1 MNKLTNNSAKSS
13 AITTVLFNKGMHPK
27 EAMVVAAALIINQD
41 DMQYGLDIWLD
52 AMDDAIFNTEMEI
65 AGEVKTGMR
74 VNNWLAMAQSCDLVN
89 DDGTAGEYL
98 LKLDE
103 VKPKA
108 YPMPASATRIAR
120 NRKIIKSGAKCT
132 PLLKKAVE
140 ALQKTEV
147 TIDTYM
153 HEVAMQVFPVG
164 KPCDERYILEG
175 CAKLIADGN
184 VPCTSEFKA
193 DDRARLNQADCHG
206 SNGQASDMARALQD
220 LSGVSQDYDVA
231 KVITLINHELADMM
245 SISYEEAVMGWKA
258 AGSAS
263 EFIKQC
269 LSEEFKGVK
278 KPWSVVKAIKLLV
291 ALKKGQKP
299 YIGMAFG
306 LDAKCSGPQLGAL
319 MTGDQKM
326 AAACGFT
333 IEDNVADAYAHGS
346 ANLVKYFG
354 TVDRGTI
361 KKPFMGVFY
370 GEGKMAFSDP
380 SKFNTPTSNSKKLKS
395 NELLNVI
402 MRNGDDMEEN
412 GARFHAG
419 IEASFGEM
427 SVLRKAI
434 RKAHYHFE
442 DTDQGMQMVMNTTK
456 PTTYF
461 MPDGLEV
468 KMDYTKKVDIH
479 GNPVGFD
486 TEPDTVSIKLGLNE
500 LKFNSITF
508 NTKEV
513 ALYDHARTGFVNLIQ
528 ATDALLARLIVS
540 HLEDLGAQHIVSV
553 HDCFRVNVNDMIDG
567 KLHEAIK
574 LAYMDMF
581 GSTEDIK
588 TKMLPKGT
596 DFIKLYFE
604 GVSKAGA
611 DLASIPSQFITSA
624 RTGKKVRKLKHI
636 GGQTIPALINSLR
649 NELDGTGKTYYFA
662 K

>member
-27 EAMVVAAALIINQD
+27 EAMVVAAALIINQSE
-41 DMQYGLDIWLD
+41 MQYGMDIWLD
-52 AMDDAIFNTEMEI
+52 AMDDTIFNTEVQI
-65 AGEVKTGMR
+65 ADTTKSEWR

-89 DDGTAGEYL
+89 EDGSAGEYL

-132 PLLKKAVE
+132 PLLEKAVE

-147 TIDTYM
+147 TIDTYI
-153 HEVAMQVFPVG
+153 HEVAMQVFPTG
-164 KPCDERYILEG
+164 APCDERYILEG

-193 DDRARLNQADCHG
+193 DDRARLNQGDCHG

-220 LSGVSQDYDVA
+220 LSGVNQDYDIDKA
-231 KVITLINHELADMM
+231 ITLMNHELADMM
-245 SISYEEAVMGWKA
+245 SVTYKEAVAGWKA

-269 LSEEFKGVK
+269 ISGEFEGVK
-278 KPWSVVKAIKLLV
+278 KPWSVVKAIKILV

-326 AAACGFT
+326 AKACGFT
-333 IEDNVADAYAHGS
+333 NEGGVADAYAHGS

-370 GEGKMAFSDP
+370 SEGKAAYSDIAN
-380 SKFNTPTSNSKKLKS
+380 FNTPTSNSKKLKP
-395 NELLNVI
+395 NDLLNVI

-442 DTDQGMQMVMNTTK
+442 DTDQGMQMVMNTTEA
-456 PTTYF
+456 TSYY
-461 MPDGLEV
+461 MSDGLEV

-479 GNPVGFD
+479 GNAVKFD
-486 TEPDTVSIKLGLNE
+486 SEPDTVVIKQGLNE
-500 LKFNSITF
+500 MKFNAITF
-508 NTKEV
+508 KTSDV
-513 ALYDHARTGFVNLIQ
+513 SLYDHARTGFVNLIQ

-553 HDCFRVNVNDMIDG
+553 HDCFRVNINDMIDG

-581 GSTEDIK
+581 GSTEDK
-588 TKMLPKGT
+588 PTEMLPMGT

-611 DLASIPSQFITSA
+611 NLVSIPSQFITSA

-636 GGQTIPALINSLR
+636 DGQTIPALINNLR

>member
-27 EAMVVAAALIINQD
+27 EAMVVAAALIINQSE
-41 DMQYGLDIWLD
+41 MQYGMDIWLD
-52 AMDDAIFNTEMEI
+52 AMDDTIFNTEVQI
-65 AGEVKTGMR
+65 ADTTKSEWR
-74 VNNWLAMAQSCDLVN
+74 VNNWFEIAKSCDLVN
-89 DDGTAGEYL
+89 EDGSAGEYL

-140 ALQKTEV
+140 ALQDTQV
-147 TIDTYM
+147 VIDEDM
-153 HEVAMQVFPVG
+153 LSVAMAVFPIG
-164 KPCDERYILEG
+164 TDCDERYVLEG
-175 CAKLIADGN
+175 CAKLVEDGN

-206 SNGQASDMARALQD
+206 SNGQSSDMARALQN
-220 LSGVSQDYDVA
+220 LSGVAQDYDA
-231 KVITLINHELADMM
+231 KKAVILINHELADMM
-245 SISYEEAVMGWKA
+245 SVTYEDVIAGWRA

-263 EFIKQC
+263 KFIKQC
-269 LSEEFKGVK
+269 ISGEFEGVK
-278 KPWSVVKAIKLLV
+278 KPWSVVKAIKILV
-291 ALKKGQKP
+291 AIKKGQKP

-319 MTGDQKM
+319 MTGDQQM
-326 AAACGFT
+326 AKACGFT
-333 IEDNVADAYAHGS
+333 NEDGVVDAYAIGS
-346 ANLVKYFG
+346 AKLASKFG
-354 TVDRGTI
+354 AVARNTI

-370 GEGKMAFSDP
+370 GQGKGAFTDSAAY
-380 SKFNTPTSNSKKLKS
+380 NTATSNEKKLHPNK
-395 NELLNVI
+395 LLNVV
-402 MRNGDDMEEN
+402 MRNGDDLEEN
-412 GARFHAG
+412 GKLFHAG

-442 DTDQGMQMVMNTTK
+442 DTDNGMQMVMNTTEA
-456 PTTYF
+456 TSYY

-468 KMDYTKKVDIH
+468 KMDYNHSVDVH
-479 GNPVGFD
+479 NNAVEFD
-486 TEPDTVSIKLGLNE
+486 SEPDTVVIKQGLHE
-500 LKFNSITF
+500 MKFNAITF
-508 NTKEV
+508 KTLAV
-513 ALYDHARTGFVNLIQ
+513 SLYDHARTGFVNLTQ

-553 HDCFRVNVNDMIDG
+553 HDCFRVNINDMIDG

-581 GSTEDIK
+581 GSTEDK
-588 TKMLPKGT
+588 PTKMLPMGT

-604 GVSKAGA
+604 GVSRAGA
-611 DLASIPSQFITSA
+611 NLVSIPSQFITSA

-636 GGQTIPALINSLR
+636 DGQTIPALINNLR

>member
-13 AITTVLFNKGMHPK
+13 AITTVLFNKGMSPK
-27 EAMVVAAALIINQD
+27 EAMVVAAALIINQSE
-41 DMQYGLDIWLD
+41 MQYGLDIWLD

-132 PLLKKAVE
+132 PLLKKAVG

-206 SNGQASDMARALQD
+206 SNGQSSDMARALQD
-220 LSGVSQDYDVA
+220 LSGVAQDYDIDKA
-231 KVITLINHELADMM
+231 ITLMNHELADMM
-245 SISYEEAVMGWKA
+245 SVTYEEAVNGWKA

-269 LSEEFKGVK
+269 ISGEFEGVK
-278 KPWSVVKAIKLLV
+278 KPWSVVKAVKTLV

-319 MTGDQKM
+319 MTGDQKI
-326 AAACGFT
+326 AAACGFS
-333 IEDNVADAYAHGS
+333 DVVVADAYAHGS
-346 ANLVKYFG
+346 ANLVKNFG
-354 TVDRGTI
+354 TVGRNTV

-370 GEGKMAFSDP
+370 GEGKMAYSDVAN
-380 SKFNTPTSNSKKLKS
+380 FNTPTSNSKKLKT
-395 NELLNVI
+395 NELLNVV

-412 GARFHAG
+412 GELFHKA
-419 IEASFGEM
+419 IESSFGEM
-427 SVLRKAI
+427 STLRKAI

-442 DTDQGMQMVMNTTK
+442 DTDYGMQMVMNTTK
-456 PTTYF
+456 PTSYF
-461 MPDGLEV
+461 MSDGLEV
-468 KMDYTKKVDIH
+468 KMDYTNKVDIH
-479 GNPVGFD
+479 GDAVKFD
-486 TEPDTVSIKLGLNE
+486 SEPDTVSIKLGLHE
-500 LKFNSITF
+500 LKFNAITF
-508 NTKEV
+508 KTKVV

-553 HDCFRVNVNDMIDG
+553 HDCFRVNINDMIDG
-567 KLHEAIK
+567 KLHQAIK
-574 LAYMDMF
+574 LAYMDLF
-581 GSTEDIK
+581 GSTENVK
-588 TKMLPKGT
+588 TKMLPMGT
-596 DFIKLYFE
+596 DIINLYFK
-604 GVSKAGA
+604 GVSEAGA
-611 DLASIPSQFITSA
+611 NLTSLPSQFATSA
-624 RTGKKVRKLKHI
+624 RTGKVVRKLKHI
-636 GGQTIPALINSLR
+636 NGQKLPALINNLR
-649 NELDGTGKTYYFA
+649 NELDNTGTSYYFA